1 MIVSRNQFKILY
13 FKNLE
18 EKSMKKTI
26 WGVSLTV
33 MLILSMSGLDAE
45 AESMP
50 YKGQTLTVSMWGYN
64 MDLLE
69 KNVIK
74 PFEEKH
80 GVTIVTET
88 GNNSDR
94 FTKMVA
100 RKANPLVDVALFA
113 GSWAYKAVEEGI
125 IQPYKPELLSNLD
138 AIMPIARNPLGGHYA
153 IGYTIQHL
161 GLFYRTDQVEPI
173 TSWKDLSRDDLKG
186 VLTIPGITTTYGPQL
201 IYMLSKAWSGD
212 FKDTDTGWA
221 KVEELAPSLV
231 TAYSRSSELNTL
243 ISQEEVYAA
252 PYASFAWGNI
262 VKTGLPVE
270 SVIPEEGLIGSFSM
284 VSVAA
289 GTKNEELAHLY
300 LDHLLSFDVQKAE
313 AMDLVDSPVRPDVEL
328 PEEIGSK
335 LTYGEELLNSLN
347 FFSHE
352 EIAAVQD
359 EWIERWNAIFSQ

>member
-1 MIVSRNQFKILY
+1 
-13 FKNLE
+13 
-18 EKSMKKTI
+18 MKKTI
-26 WGVSLTV
+26 WRLFLTFTLAFTSFYLTGI
-33 MLILSMSGLDAE
+33 MEAE
-45 AESMP
+45 ADSMP

-69 KNVIK
+69 KNVIT

-80 GVTIVTET
+80 GVTIVAET

-113 GSWAYKAVEEGI
+113 GSWSYKAIEEGI
-125 IQPYKPELLSNLD
+125 IQPYNPELITNLE
-138 AIMPIARNPLGGHYA
+138 AIMSEARDPLGGNYA

-161 GLFYRTDQVEPI
+161 GLFYRSDKVAPI

-212 FKDTDTGWA
+212 FQNTDAGWA
-221 KVEELAPSLV
+221 KIEELAPSLV

-243 ISQEEVYAA
+243 IAQEEVYAA

-262 VKTGLPVE
+262 LKSGFPVVK
-270 SVIPEEGLIGSFSM
+270 VIPEEGLIGSFSM

-289 GTKNEELAHLY
+289 GTKNEELAHMY
-300 LDHLLSFDVQKAE
+300 IDHLLSYEVQKAE
-313 AMDLVDSPVRPDVEL
+313 AMDLVDSPARSDVEL

-335 LTYGEELLNSLN
+335 LTYGEELLKSLN
-347 FFSHE
+347 FFSHKE
-352 EIAAVQD
+352 MAAVQE
-359 EWIERWNAIFSQ
+359 EWIDRWNAIFSQ